1 MDHRLND
8 SSHVEPPL
16 GWRRPD
22 QPAVHRPG
30 LSGPGDKLRLSANE
44 SPYGPIPPVLERM
57 QIACSRVNRYPD
69 ITGSALRTSLAERLG
84 VTAEQIVLGSGSS
97 ELIHALVAA
106 FGDDGA
112 EIMLPYPSF
121 PMYTVSA
128 SLTDARVV
136 RVPIAADGA
145 VDLQAMA
152 DAVTDA
158 TRLIFICNPNNPTGG
173 FHSAD
178 ALAEFLAKI
187 PPRVCVALDEAYW
200 ELTDAY
206 VNGAPDSMGLV
217 RQYPNVVVLRTFSK
231 FYGLAGVRMGY
242 AVTCCT
248 TVADRLGAARMSA
261 MPNVVALEAASACL
275 DHFDAYMERARE
287 AARERNRVTTA
298 AKNLGYELY
307 PTQTNFYCFAFAP
320 GPEPFL
326 EAGLLVRG
334 GDSIQFPG
342 HVRVSFGTPEDND
355 RVLAV
360 LRAHAPVHAQA
371 QPAL

>member
-8 SSHVEPPL
+8 SLQELPPL
-16 GWRRPD
+16 MWSRPD
-22 QPAVHRPG
+22 QPAIERPG
-30 LSGPGDKLRLSANE
+30 LAAPEGKLRLSANE
-44 SPYGPIPPVLERM
+44 SPYSPIPAVLERM
-57 QIACSRVNRYPD
+57 QLACTRVNRYPD
-69 ITGSALRTSLAERLG
+69 ITGSALRASLADRLG
-84 VTAEQIVLGSGSS
+84 VGAEQIVIGSGSS

-106 FGDDGA
+106 FGADGA
-112 EIMLPYPSF
+112 EIIVPYPSF
-121 PMYTVSA
+121 PMYTASA
-128 SLTDARVV
+128 SLTDAQVV
-136 RVPIAADGA
+136 RVPVAADGA

-152 DAVTDA
+152 DGITDA

-178 ALAEFLAKI
+178 ALSEFLAQI

-200 ELTDAY
+200 ELTDAF

-217 RQYPNVVVLRTFSK
+217 RQYPNVIVLRTFSK

-242 AVTCCT
+242 AVTCCAS
-248 TVADRLGAARMSA
+248 VAERLGAARMGA
-261 MPNVVALEAASACL
+261 MPNVIALEAASACL

-287 AARERNRVTTA
+287 AARERSRVTTA
-298 AKNLGYELY
+298 ARALGYDIY
-307 PTQTNFYCFAFAP
+307 PTQTNFYCFPFAP
-320 GPEPFL
+320 GPQPFL

-360 LRAHAPVHAQA
+360 LRAHAPLQA